1 MKNPAKPLATVTALL
16 LLAAPAAFA
25 ATYQIDPAHTFPQFQ
40 IRHLSFSLMHGQ
52 FNHTT
57 GTITMDHAKGLG
69 SVNVTIAVDS
79 IDTGD
84 AQRNKDLMAPSFF
97 DAAKYPTMTYRSTK
111 VMYHGKDTA
120 TVYGNLTLKGTTKP
134 VTLTVTRIYCGKN
147 PFGAGERCGFD
158 ATADIKRS
166 DFGVSADLPVIP
178 DAVHII
184 LNSDAVSESATQGD

>member
-1 MKNPAKPLATVTALL
+1 MKNPAKSLATVTALL

-25 ATYQIDPAHTFPQFQ
+25 ATYQIDSAHTFPQFE
-40 IRHLSFSLMHGQ
+40 IRHLSFSMLHGQ
-52 FNHTT
+52 FNQTT
-57 GTITMDHAKGLG
+57 GTITMDRAKGLG
-69 SVNVTIAVDS
+69 SVNVNIAVDS
-79 IDTGD
+79 IDTGN
-84 AQRNKDLMAPSFF
+84 AQRNEDLMAPSFF

-111 VMYHGKDTA
+111 VVYRGKDTA

-166 DFGVSADLPVIP
+166 DFGVSADLPMIP

-184 LNSDAVSESATQGD
+184 LNADVVSTTNIAGG

>member
-1 MKNPAKPLATVTALL
+1 MKNPAKSLAAIAALL

-25 ATYQIDPAHTFPQFQ
+25 ATYKIDSAHSFPQFE
-40 IRHLSFSLMHGQ
+40 IRHLDFSLLHGQ

-57 GTITMDHAKGLG
+57 GTITMDRAKKLG
-69 SVNVTIAVDS
+69 SVNATIAVDS
-79 IDTGD
+79 IDTGY
-84 AQRNKDLMAPSFF
+84 AQRSKDLLAPSFF

-111 VMYHGKDTA
+111 VVYHGKDA
-120 TVYGNLTLKGTTKP
+120 ASVYGNLTMKGVTKP
-134 VTLTVTRIYCGKN
+134 VTLKVTRIHCAKN

-178 DAVHII
+178 DAVHLVI
-184 LNSDAVSESATQGD
+184 NVDATSAP